1 MVYLV
6 HQVRNTTPHKTKGDA
21 DNPTNRRKENI
32 MTINFANNCIELTTS
47 EMKNAMTFGS
57 SEYNDLQKA
66 RHDYPTYRVVEKKI
80 KNKSDFSKLTMK
92 TIKAYVEKHGSDKQ
106 KNDLKLMTQTDVDM
120 ETGEYMEAESFFTIK
135 AWFLNTFPELKTQR
149 AKHRKKVQEILQD
162 AAQKAA
168 AAEKATAA
176 NEEA

>member
-6 HQVRNTTPHKTKGDA
+6 HQVRNTTPHKTNRDA
-21 DNPTNRRKENI
+21 DNPINRRKENHMI
-32 MTINFANNCIELTTS
+32 INFAANCIELTTN

-57 SEYNDLQKA
+57 SEYKALQEA
-66 RHDYPTYRVVEKKI
+66 RRDYPTYRVVEKKI

-92 TIKAYVEKHGSDKQ
+92 TIKAYVEKHGSDEQ
-106 KNDLKLMTQTDVDM
+106 KNELKIMTQKGVDM
-120 ETGEYMEAESFFTIK
+120 ETGEYMEAASFFAVK
-135 AWFLNTFPELKTQR
+135 GWFLNTFPELKTQR

-162 AAQKAA
+162 AADRA
-168 AAEKATAA
+168 AA